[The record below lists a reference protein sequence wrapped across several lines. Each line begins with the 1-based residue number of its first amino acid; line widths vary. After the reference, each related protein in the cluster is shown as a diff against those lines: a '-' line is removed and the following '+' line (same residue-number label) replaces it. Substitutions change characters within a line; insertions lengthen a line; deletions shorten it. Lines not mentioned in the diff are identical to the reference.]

1 MVWIDIFFIYLQ
13 CMKNI
18 FRYVILFMAL
28 IACFSTMNAQN
39 NPYRIKDELYGYF
52 IRTENEVYKGRNLA
66 MVDTLYRW
74 AARLK
79 DKKAQCIAIYLRAK
93 YYYETGDVDKQK
105 QILRN
110 TKPFILKANYPQ
122 YYFGIWGDIVLF
134 YINKMDFVSA
144 VNELVAYREQAFKL
158 KNDYAITQSY
168 MMHGNMYFKNRHF
181 RLALPYFRDA
191 LKYANATG
199 NVNYFGINNSLAR
212 SYIALQRW
220 DEAEEAV
227 KDCWKYCLSD
237 GDRIIVY
244 CETIT
249 MLCSKTTHDRSRIDK
264 AYTDLQRLCDK
275 NRQYRSHFLY
285 REAMFYYSK
294 YYKND
299 DVAAAHYIGV
309 GFTPSRL
316 TETMTKAR
324 YYEELKD
331 YERSAYYYR
340 EYNEEVKLINVEDES
355 FLFKEFVP
363 QLDYYTVQHEKRLLM
378 QKNAQMELRQLMNH
392 KTLMDLNEER
402 DRAHLITRKH
412 EQTILLSKLAAQ
424 KAMLDQQNRRLA
436 NARLAAEQEHAAAR
450 LIGEKNN
457 WRLFFAGATALAVMV
472 VLLIVILERLMAHR
486 RLEEEKNLAIKSE
499 QLRSLFFQNMNHE
512 IRTPLNAIAG
522 FNEVLNGEMSESL
535 TEEEKGNLMNMIST
549 NSELLLTLVNDVLDL
564 SNFESGTYRL
574 KLADVDLNKLCMTA
588 VESIRG
594 RQKENVNL
602 AFVPPEG
609 KPYLLHTDQQR
620 LQQVLT
626 NYLSNACKHTEKGS
640 ITLGYEVLPKY
651 VRFSVTDTGSGVKEE
666 DAEKVFGRFQMTKGE
681 RSGTGL
687 GLHICR
693 LIADLLHGEVY
704 LDINYKNGARFIFDH
719 PLVMSII
726 MMIGLFMSWGD
737 AHAVNHR
744 TDANAQLYS
753 YYQRVQKENDVTKA
767 LSMADSLIK
776 MAKKT
781 KDMKVQCMALAAKT
795 TFYNRTANTD
805 SLLYNFR
812 RCKDLSVK
820 AKYYIPLYDS
830 WNELVEH
837 YLQKEQFDKALSE
850 LMQIQA
856 FATRY
861 HDKYGIMSYYYVAGN
876 YYAMQ
881 RQFAAALSYYHQVIN
896 YDFQDPNAL
905 YSMMG
910 QCYFY
915 LNDYKN
921 AITYMHKSLE
931 MAKTDVDRLTALVVL
946 EKSYSL
952 MNEKSLATKTMLRL
966 MALDQKGFNSAK
978 VQNYHSALYY
988 YYTFIEK
995 DKTKALE
1002 EERIAFSDH
1011 RSSESGRYFYDIGE
1025 YKKAND
1031 FFKKQS
1037 EEYKRWLRS
1046 DQLPTE
1052 KLYISKFDF
1061 QRAVKEKDL
1070 LEYNNLQLKLTE
1082 AKNNERVMRLQREKT
1097 LWMLK
1102 MEESNARKKKWQLSY
1117 QNIMLSKRNIDL
1129 EKQRILT
1136 SGAKKQKQIAEERA
1150 RWKMISLSFLF
1161 LFIVS
1166 FIGFYLYNLR
1176 RREDRLRLEAML
1188 AKDAEQQKAAFF
1200 DNLNKEIHTPLD
1212 QIALLNDKLN
1222 GKSRQPI
1229 SYEERINMVR
1239 ELNNSTSYLTE
1250 FVNDVLDMSKMESG
1264 SWECKFA
1271 ECDAN
1276 EICQHAMDSVKS
1288 MSYEDVEFIFMPNN
1302 AISHKPEPMMMMVD
1316 ERLLHAVLTGY
1327 LLNAIHRSDR
1337 HHTVALGYE
1346 QTDNGRI
1353 RFYVTDTGRTV
1364 TPEDADRLF
1373 YFERNE
1379 IANRQDALKL
1389 HKIRLIGDITQG
1401 KAYVDTNY
1409 TDGGKFVFEVPISIS

>member
-1 MVWIDIFFIYLQ
+1 
-13 CMKNI
+13 MKNI
-18 FRYVILFMAL
+18 FRYVILFTAL

-39 NPYRIKDELYGYF
+39 NPYRINDELYGYF
-52 IRTENEVYKGRNLA
+52 RRTENETSKGRCLA
-66 MVDTLYRW
+66 MTDTLYNW
-74 AARLK
+74 AGKLK
-79 DKKAQCIAIYLRAK
+79 DTKAQCIAIYLRAK
-93 YYYETGDVDKQK
+93 YYYAIGDVEKQK
-105 QILRN
+105 QILKN
-110 TKPFILKANYPQ
+110 SKSFILKVNYPQ
-122 YYFGIWGDIVLF
+122 YYFGIWGNIVLY
-134 YINKMDFVSA
+134 YINKMDFVPA

-158 KNDYAITQSY
+158 KSDYAITQSY

-181 RLALPYFRDA
+181 RLALPYFREA
-191 LKYANATG
+191 LKYANTTS
-199 NVNYFGINNSLAR
+199 NVNYFGINNSLLR
-212 SYIALQRW
+212 CYIALQRW

-227 KDCWKYCLSD
+227 KECWKYCMSD
-237 GDRIIVY
+237 GDRIMVY
-244 CETIT
+244 SETIT
-249 MLCSKTTHDRSRIDK
+249 MLCSKVIHDRVRIDET
-264 AYTDLQRLCDK
+264 YNNLQRLCDK
-275 NRQYRSHFLY
+275 NSQYKSHFLY
-285 REAMFYYSK
+285 HEAMFYYYK

-299 DVAAAHYIGV
+299 DTAAAHFLSG

-316 TETMTKAR
+316 TETMSKAR
-324 YYEELKD
+324 YYEERKD

-340 EYNEEVKLINVEDES
+340 EYNEEVKLINVLDES

-363 QLDYYTVQHEKRLLM
+363 QLDYYTVQHDKRFLM
-378 QKNAQMELRQLMNH
+378 QKNAQMELRQLMNN
-392 KTLMDLNEER
+392 KTLMALNEER
-402 DRAHLITRKH
+402 DRVHLITRKH
-412 EQTILLSKLAAQ
+412 EQAMLLSKLAAQ
-424 KAMLDQQNRRLA
+424 KAILDQQSRRLA
-436 NARLAAEQEHAAAR
+436 NARLAADQEHAAAR

-457 WRLFFAGATALAVMV
+457 WRLFFSGATALAVMI
-472 VLLIVILERLMAHR
+472 VLLIIILEKLKAHR
-486 RLEEEKNLAIKSE
+486 RLEEEKNLSIKSE

-535 TEEEKGNLMNMIST
+535 SEDEKGNLMSMIST

-574 KLADVDLNKLCMTA
+574 KLADVDLNSLCMTA

-602 AFVPPEG
+602 SFIPPPG
-609 KPYLLHTDQQR
+609 KPYFLHTDQQR

-626 NYLSNACKHTEKGS
+626 NYLSNACKHTENGN
-640 ITLGYEVLPKY
+640 ITLEYEVLPKL
-651 VRFSVTDTGSGVKEE
+651 VRFSVADTGSGVKKE

-704 LDINYKNGARFIFDH
+704 LDVNYKNGARFIFDH

-726 MMIGLFMSWGD
+726 MMIGLFMPWKN
-737 AHAVNHR
+737 VNADNYY
-744 TDANAQLYS
+744 TNISGPIYE
-753 YYQRVQKENDVTKA
+753 YYQRIQKENDVIKA
-767 LSMADSLIK
+767 LNMSDSLFK
-776 MAKKT
+776 MARKA
-781 KDMKVQCMALAAKT
+781 KDMKAQCMALSVKT
-795 TFYNRTANTD
+795 MIYNRTSKTD
-805 SLLYNFR
+805 SLLYYFH
-812 RCKDLSVK
+812 RCRDLSGK
-820 AKYYIPLYDS
+820 AKYYVPLYDS

-850 LMQIQA
+850 LMQIQT
-856 FATRY
+856 FATNH

-881 RQFAAALSYYHQVIN
+881 RQFAAALSYYHQVMN
-896 YDFQDPNAL
+896 FDFHDPNAL

-915 LNDYKN
+915 LNDYNN

-931 MAKTDVDRLTALVVL
+931 TAKTDIDRLTALVVL
-946 EKSYSL
+946 EKSYSM
-952 MNEKSLATKTMLRL
+952 MNEKSLATMTMLKL
-966 MALDQKGFNSAK
+966 IVLNQKGFNKAK
-978 VQNYHSALYY
+978 IQNYHSALYY

-995 DKTKALE
+995 DKVKALE
-1002 EERIAFSDH
+1002 EERIAFSDNL
-1011 RSSESGRYFYDIGE
+1011 SSESGRYYYDIGE
-1025 YKKAND
+1025 YKQAND

-1070 LEYNNLQLKLTE
+1070 LEYNNIQLKLAE

-1161 LFIVS
+1161 LCIVS

-1176 RREDRLRLEAML
+1176 RREDRLRLEAKF
-1188 AKDAEQQKAAFF
+1188 AKDTELQKAAFF

-1222 GKSRQPI
+1222 GKVRQPMTH
-1229 SYEERINMVR
+1229 EERINMVR
-1239 ELNNSTSYLTE
+1239 ELNNNTSYLTE

-1264 SWECKFA
+1264 SWECKYRDG
-1271 ECDAN
+1271 DAN
-1276 EICQHAMDSVKS
+1276 EICQRAIDTVKS
-1288 MSYEDVEFIFMPNN
+1288 MSNEDVEFIFMPNN
-1302 AISHKPEPMMMMVD
+1302 AVSHRPEPLKITAD
-1316 ERLLHAVLTGY
+1316 EGLLLTVLMGY
-1327 LLNAIHRSDR
+1327 LMNAIHRSDR
-1337 HHTVALGYE
+1337 HTISLGYE